1 MFAEYP
7 FRRAPLGEY
16 FWCLMAIKKNLFII
30 TIITI
35 IIIIIIIS
43 YLNQFLNLP

>member
-1 MFAEYP
+1 
-7 FRRAPLGEY
+7 
-16 FWCLMAIKKNLFII
+16 MAIKKNLFII
-30 TIITI
+30 TIITISIII

>member
-1 MFAEYP
+1 
-7 FRRAPLGEY
+7 
-16 FWCLMAIKKNLFII
+16 MAIKKNLFII
-30 TIITI
+30 TIITV